1 MLLSYS
7 ELVRCYRYEPHI
19 YWYHILIVGYK
30 LGFVILKIFFF
41 QSFWQG
47 PIAMILVYMFVLTEA
62 YATPFG
68 SKDLDQL
75 TTLVQS
81 TLFCEIMIGM
91 LFCTEHGQGMM
102 QDALIYVFYLAFLIT
117 LVSIAY
123 IACRDTACYHKVG
136 MLPAVIPLNSSS

>member
-1 MLLSYS
+1 MRLLYS
-7 ELVRCYRYEPHI
+7 ELVHCYRYEPHI
-19 YWYHILIVGYK
+19 YWYHIMIVGYK

-47 PIAMILVYMFVLTEA
+47 PIAMVLVYMFVLLEV

-75 TTLVQS
+75 QTLVQS
-81 TLFCEIMIGM
+81 TLFCEIMVGM

-102 QDALIYVFYLAFLIT
+102 QDALIYFFYLVFLIT
-117 LVSIAY
+117 LFFVAY
-123 IACRDTACYHKVG
+123 IASRDTACYHKVG
-136 MLPAVIPLNSSS
+136 MLPAVIH